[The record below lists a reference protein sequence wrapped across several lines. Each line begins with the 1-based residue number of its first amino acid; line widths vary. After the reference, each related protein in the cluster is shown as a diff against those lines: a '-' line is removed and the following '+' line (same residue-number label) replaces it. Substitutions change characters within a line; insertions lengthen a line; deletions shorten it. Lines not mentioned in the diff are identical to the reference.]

1 MKRIAGRITAVMRSN
16 TIIPIFLGVFL
27 SASLFVGN
35 FFSLENFINILG
47 QNAAKGVMA
56 VGMTF
61 LILNGYF
68 DLSARTLMGLASCLL
83 VGITPSVGLFA
94 AIVLML
100 LLGLAVGTLNG
111 LMVTKL
117 KINAFIVTM
126 AGMTL
131 WRGLTFIYTEQTIRN
146 TSKGFYELSRN
157 SFLGLSYPVWLC
169 LIFVAAGQAVLRYSR
184 HGRNTYAAGG
194 NMNSAKNAGIN
205 VDRTVIINFA
215 VCSLCA
221 VVAGIMYASK
231 FNSASPTLGWPDA
244 HMLAI
249 AAVVLGGTKLS
260 GGYGNMLYTFGGV
273 LVLGFI
279 DNIMNLL
286 KLSSYYNTLVFGI
299 ILILVLYMDKVLR
312 EKPAYNIP
320 DKHNSDDKHATE
332 KEKK

>member
-1 MKRIAGRITAVMRSN
+1 MKRIAGMMTAVMRRN

-27 SASLFVGN
+27 LASFFVSN
-35 FFSLENFINILG
+35 FFSMENFINILG
-47 QNAAKGVMA
+47 QNAAKGVLA

-68 DLSARTLMGLASCLL
+68 DLSAGTLMGLASCLL
-83 VGITPSVGLFA
+83 VGLTPYVGLTV
-94 AIVLML
+94 AIGLVL
-100 LLGLAVGTLNG
+100 LLGLMVGMLNG
-111 LMVTKL
+111 FMVTKL

-131 WRGLTFIYTEQTIRN
+131 WRGLTFIYTEQTLRN
-146 TSKGFYELSRN
+146 TSKGFYEFSRS
-157 SFLGLSYPVWLC
+157 SFLGLSYPVWLY
-169 LIFVAAGQAVLRYSR
+169 IVFVIAGQVILRYSR

-205 VDRTVIINFA
+205 VDRTVVTNFA
-215 VCSLCA
+215 VCSFCA
-221 VVAGIMYASK
+221 AVAGVMYASK

-312 EKPAYNIP
+312 EKPVYSMS
-320 DKHNSDDKHATE
+320 DKFASE
-332 KEKK
+332 KEKKS